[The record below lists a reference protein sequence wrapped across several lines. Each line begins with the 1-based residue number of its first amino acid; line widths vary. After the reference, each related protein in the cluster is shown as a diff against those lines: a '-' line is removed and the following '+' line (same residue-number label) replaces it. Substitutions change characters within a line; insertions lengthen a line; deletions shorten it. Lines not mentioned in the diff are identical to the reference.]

1 MTVEEIGKK
10 YVELVRAG
18 RREEVLATLY
28 SEEATSAEPF
38 PPPGRDRIARGIDA
52 LRGKS
57 KFFLENNVV
66 HRDDVNGPYSHGD
79 KFAVHFAFETTFK
92 PTGQRRAR
100 DEIGLFTVVDGKI
113 TSEEFFYAAG

>member
-1 MTVEEIGKK
+1 MTVEEIGKR

-18 RREEVLATLY
+18 KREEVLATLY
-28 SEEATSAEPF
+28 SAEATSAEPF
-38 PPPGRDRIARGIDA
+38 PPPGRDRIAHGIDA

-66 HRDDVNGPYSHGD
+66 HRDDVNGPYPHGD

-92 PTGQRRAR
+92 PTGQRRVR

-113 TSEEFFYAAG
+113 TSEEFFYSAG